1 MKTITATLILI
12 TSLLFS
18 YSLIS
23 GVMAEQDYRHCL
35 MMNIDLLIT
44 DDEIARLVHT
54 CEQKTGYKVNPEL
67 LP

>member
-12 TSLLFS
+12 TSLVFS

-23 GVMAEQDYRHCL
+23 GVMAERDYRHCL
-35 MMNIDLLIT
+35 MMNVDLLIT
-44 DDEIARLVHT
+44 DDEITRLIHT
-54 CEQKTGYKVNPEL
+54 CEQQTGYKVNPEL